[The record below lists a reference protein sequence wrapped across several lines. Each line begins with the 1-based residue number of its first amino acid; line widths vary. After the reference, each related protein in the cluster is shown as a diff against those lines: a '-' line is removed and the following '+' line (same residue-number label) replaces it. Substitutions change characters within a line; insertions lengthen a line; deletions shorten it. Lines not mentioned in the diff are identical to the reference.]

1 MSAGIFLFA
10 AAVLFTL
17 LIVLGWRLLPGER
30 YQMLATVPVARVDA
44 THWQGVN
51 FTWYGV
57 LIATSVTIAM
67 FFVLILSGSA
77 GTALGPVLALLI
89 LTVGL
94 CVPAARVV
102 ARLVEKKQYTF
113 TIGGAFSIG
122 LAAMPLLIL
131 LVNGCCLMLHEKP
144 LDMQVMLAALAIG
157 YILGEGLG
165 RMACV
170 SFGCC
175 YGKPLDQ
182 CGPLALRLFN
192 RLAFVFTGATKK
204 AVYEGNLAGV
214 KLVPIQ
220 GLTCVLYTATALMAC
235 HLFLRGHFR
244 SAFLLSLVVSQV
256 WRVLSEMLR
265 ADFRGFT
272 AISAYQKMGLAAI
285 VYGCG
290 LSLFV
295 PAPLEP
301 LPDITQGLVVL
312 FNPLLILGLQLLWLT
327 LFFIFG
333 RSMVTSASL
342 SFAVRHDRI

>member
-1 MSAGIFLFA
+1 MSAGIFLLA

-30 YQMLATVPVARVDA
+30 YQMLATVPVARFDA

-57 LIATSVTIAM
+57 LIATSVTIAIL
-67 FFVLILSGSA
+67 FVLILSGSA
-77 GTALGPVLALLI
+77 GAAMEPVLAMLI
-89 LTVGL
+89 LTMGL
-94 CVPAARVV
+94 CVPAARLV

-113 TIGGAFSIG
+113 TIGGAFFIG
-122 LAAMPLLIL
+122 LASMPLLIL
-131 LVNGCCLMLHEKP
+131 LVNGGCLMLHERP
-144 LDMQVMLAALAIG
+144 LDMQVLLAALGIG

-175 YGKPLDQ
+175 YGKPLSQ
-182 CGPLALRLFN
+182 CGPIALRLFN

-220 GLTCVLYTATALMAC
+220 GLTCALYTATALMAC
-235 HLFLRGHFR
+235 AFFLHGHYR

-295 PAPLEP
+295 PSPLVA
-301 LPDITQGLVVL
+301 LPDITRGLAL
-312 FNPLLILGLQLLWLT
+312 LCNPLLILGLQLLWLL

-342 SFAVRHDRI
+342 SFAVRQDRI

>member
-1 MSAGIFLFA
+1 
-10 AAVLFTL
+10 
-17 LIVLGWRLLPGER
+17 
-30 YQMLATVPVARVDA
+30 
-44 THWQGVN
+44 
-51 FTWYGV
+51 
-57 LIATSVTIAM
+57 
-67 FFVLILSGSA
+67 
-77 GTALGPVLALLI
+77 
-89 LTVGL
+89 
-94 CVPAARVV
+94 
-102 ARLVEKKQYTF
+102 
-113 TIGGAFSIG
+113 
-122 LAAMPLLIL
+122 
-131 LVNGCCLMLHEKP
+131 
-144 LDMQVMLAALAIG
+144 MQVMLAALAIG

-175 YGKPLDQ
+175 YGKPLNQ
-182 CGPLALRLFN
+182 CGTIALRLFN

-220 GLTCVLYTATALMAC
+220 GLTCALYTATALMAC
-235 HLFLRGHFR
+235 SLFLQGHYR

-290 LSLFV
+290 LSLLV
-295 PAPLEP
+295 PSPLAPLPE
-301 LPDITQGLVVL
+301 ITRGLTL
-312 FNPLLILGLQLLWLT
+312 LCNPLLILGLQLLWGM

>member
-1 MSAGIFLFA
+1 MSAGLFLLGA
-10 AAVLFTL
+10 TVLFIL
-17 LIVLGWRLLPGER
+17 LIVLGWRFLPGEQF
-30 YQMLATVPVARVDA
+30 QMLATVPVVRFNA

-57 LIATSVTIAM
+57 LTATSVTTAILL
-67 FFVLILSGSA
+67 VLILAGSA
-77 GTALGPVLALLI
+77 GEAMGPVLALLL

-94 CVPAARVV
+94 CLPAARVM

-113 TIGGAFSIG
+113 TIGGAFFIG
-122 LAAMPLLIL
+122 LVALPLLTL
-131 LVNGCCLMLHEKP
+131 LVNDGCLLLHAP
-144 LDMQVMLAALAIG
+144 LLDMQVMLAALGIG

-182 CGPLALRLFN
+182 CGPLAGRLLN

-204 AVYEGNLAGV
+204 AVYEGNLAGI

-220 GLTCVLYTATALMAC
+220 GLTCVLYTATALIAC
-235 HLFLRGHFR
+235 QLFLQGHYR
-244 SAFLLSLVVSQV
+244 AAFLLSLVVSQV
-256 WRVLSEMLR
+256 WRVLSETLR

-285 VYGCG
+285 VYGGG
-290 LSLFV
+290 LSLFLSASV
-295 PAPLEP
+295 SP
-301 LPDITQGLVVL
+301 LPDITRGLVLV
-312 FNPLLILGLQLLWLT
+312 FNPLLILGLQLLWYT

-333 RSMVTSASL
+333 RSMVTSAAL

>member
-1 MSAGIFLFA
+1 MNTAFFLFA
-10 AAVLFTL
+10 AAALFTW

-30 YQMLATVPVARVDA
+30 FQILASVPVARQDA
-44 THWQGVN
+44 IHWHGVN

-57 LIATSVTIAM
+57 LIASSVTIAIL
-67 FFVLILSGSA
+67 FVLILSGA
-77 GTALGPVLALLI
+77 TGTAMEPVLAVLF

-94 CVPAARVV
+94 CVPAARLV
-102 ARLVEKKQYTF
+102 ARFVEKKLYTF
-113 TIGGAFSIG
+113 TIGGAFFIG
-122 LAAMPLLIL
+122 ITALPLIIL
-131 LVNGCCLMLHEKP
+131 LVNGGCLLLHLPP
-144 LDMQVMLAALAIG
+144 LDMQVMLAALSIG

-165 RMACV
+165 RLACV

-182 CGPLALRLFN
+182 CGPIATRLFS

-220 GLTCVLYTATALMAC
+220 GLTCILYTVTALISC
-235 HLFLRGHFR
+235 SLFLQGHYR

-256 WRVLSEMLR
+256 WRILSETLR

-272 AISAYQKMGLAAI
+272 AITAYQKMGLAAI
-285 VYGCG
+285 VYGGG
-290 LSLFV
+290 LSLFL
-295 PAPLEP
+295 PSPLLP
-301 LPDITQGLVVL
+301 FPDITRGLTLVC
-312 FNPLLILGLQLLWLT
+312 NPLLILGLQSLWILL
-327 LFFIFG
+327 FSIFG

-342 SFAVRHDRI
+342 SFAVRHNRI

>member
-1 MSAGIFLFA
+1 MSAGLFLLG

-17 LIVLGWRLLPGER
+17 LIVLGWRLLPGEQ
-30 YQMLATVPVARVDA
+30 YQMLATVPVARCDA
-44 THWQGVN
+44 THWRGVN
-51 FTWYGV
+51 YTWYGV
-57 LIATSVTIAM
+57 LTASSVVIAIL
-67 FFVLILSGSA
+67 FVLMLSGSA
-77 GTALGPVLALLI
+77 GAALGPVLATLI

-102 ARLVEKKQYTF
+102 ARLVEKKRYTF
-113 TIGGAFSIG
+113 TIGGAFFIG

-131 LVNGCCLMLHEKP
+131 LVNGGCLLLHERP

-182 CGPLALRLFN
+182 CGPVAGRLLN

-204 AVYEGNLAGV
+204 AVYEGNLAGI

-220 GLTCVLYTATALMAC
+220 GLTCALYTATALIAC
-235 HLFLRGHFR
+235 YLFLQGHYR

-290 LSLFV
+290 LSLFL
-295 PAPLEP
+295 PTPLVA
-301 LPDITQGLVVL
+301 LPEITRGLIL
-312 FNPLLILGLQLLWLT
+312 IFNPLLILGLQLLWVM